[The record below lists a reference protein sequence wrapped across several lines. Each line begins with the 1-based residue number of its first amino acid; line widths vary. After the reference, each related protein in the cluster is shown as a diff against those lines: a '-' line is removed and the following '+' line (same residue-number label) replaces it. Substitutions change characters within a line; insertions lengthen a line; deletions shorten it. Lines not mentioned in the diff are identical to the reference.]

1 VIIKRRRFLGQVAAL
16 AGGRVLIALGGV
28 GADEAFAASDTGGTT
43 TAVSANT
50 AVSTDGT
57 VIPSATA
64 IVDRLHNVWTVKS
77 GFVYKN
83 GVRDK
88 DSYNVSLLLW
98 YGGMIYQCGTG
109 GQFYV
114 MTWANRWLPCR
125 DPRIPMSVPAGAF
138 YGINGHHDYPF
149 TPQQIIS
156 TLQALGCTSYRV
168 GCIAT
173 DAQLKPMIA
182 LADAFRSVG
191 FTLLPLLNYGLRD
204 SNGNLYA
211 SERDAYVANRAGAA
225 AVARVLGP
233 HGITMYECG
242 NELTRDRAIILD
254 SKQAGTG
261 PHDFN
266 NTHWPI
272 LRGAIQ
278 GMIDGVK
285 SVQPSAK
292 CAVNFTVADIGA
304 SDLLWDGEQP
314 DGSGG
319 YRKMRWDI
327 TTWHNYQPYGD
338 IFQIGIDGAGP
349 GFNLPAY
356 CKARYGVPF
365 MITEWN
371 AAPEEDEQFRAAY
384 VQQKLQ
390 RFYAARKNEGIQ
402 AVMYYD
408 LLSGDQTFGI
418 VMNDLAPI
426 QPTHTAFSAF
436 TASNADQ

>member
-1 VIIKRRRFLGQVAAL
+1 MMKRRRFLGNVAAL
-16 AGGRVLIALGGV
+16 AGGHVLVAFGGLGAG
-28 GADEAFAASDTGGTT
+28 EAIAASNVASTSSVTG
-43 TAVSANT
+43 AALS
-50 AVSTDGT
+50 VSTDGT

-64 IVDRLHNVWTVKS
+64 IVDRLHNVWTVS
-77 GFVYKN
+77 NGFIYKN
-83 GVRDK
+83 GVKDK

-98 YGGMIYQCGTG
+98 YGGMVYQRGTG

-114 MTWANRWLPCR
+114 MTWADRWLPCS
-125 DPRIPMSVPAGAF
+125 DPRIALAVPSGGF
-138 YGINGHHDYPF
+138 YGINGHFDYPF
-149 TPQQIIS
+149 TPQQIVA
-156 TLQALGCTSYRV
+156 TLQSLGCTSYRV
-168 GCIAT
+168 GCDGSSKQVNALIG
-173 DAQLKPMIA
+173 

-191 FTLLPLLNYGLRD
+191 FTLLPMLNFGLRD
-204 SNGNLYA
+204 GNGNLYP
-211 SERDAYVANRAGAA
+211 SESAAYFATRAGAA
-225 AVARVLGP
+225 TVARALGP
-233 HGITMYECG
+233 HGIALYECG
-242 NELTRDRAIILD
+242 NELTRDRAIILNAT
-254 SKQAGTG
+254 QAGTG
-261 PHDFN
+261 PRDFN
-266 NTHWPI
+266 NANWPI

-285 SVQPSAK
+285 SVQPNAK
-292 CAVNFTVADIGA
+292 CGVNFTVADIGA

-319 YRKMRWDI
+319 YRKMRWDV

-338 IFQIGIDGAGP
+338 IFDIGIDGAGP

-371 AAPEEDEQFRAAY
+371 AAPEENEQFRANY

-390 RFYAARKNEGIQ
+390 RFYAARKQEGIQ

-408 LLSGDQTFGI
+408 LISGDQTFGI

-426 QPTHTAFSAF
+426 EPTHTAFSAF
-436 TASNADQ
+436 TASNADL

>member
-1 VIIKRRRFLGQVAAL
+1 MAAL
-16 AGGRVLIALGGV
+16 AGGHALVALGAL
-28 GADEAFAASDTGGTT
+28 GADEAIAQSNVTGTS
-43 TAVSANT
+43 AVSNA
-50 AVSTDGT
+50 ALSVSTDGT

-64 IVDRLHNVWTVKS
+64 IVDKFLNVWTLS
-77 GFVYKN
+77 NGFIYKN
-83 GVRDK
+83 GVKDK

-114 MTWANRWLPCR
+114 MTWANRWLPCN
-125 DPRIPMSVPAGAF
+125 DPRIALTAPAGMF
-138 YGINGHHDYPF
+138 YGINGHYDYPY
-149 TPQQIIS
+149 TPQQIVA

-168 GCIAT
+168 GC
-173 DAQLKPMIA
+173 DASSKQLNAMIG
-182 LADAFRSVG
+182 LADAFRAVN
-191 FTLLPLLNYGLRD
+191 FTLLPLLNFGLRD
-204 SNGNLYA
+204 GNGNLYP
-211 SERDAYVANRAGAA
+211 SESAAYFATRAGAA
-225 AVARVLGP
+225 AVAQALAP
-233 HGITMYECG
+233 HGVTMYECG
-242 NELTRDRAIILD
+242 NELTRDSAIIVN
-254 SKQAGTG
+254 STFAGTG

-266 NTHWPI
+266 NANWPI

-285 SVQPSAK
+285 SVQPNAK

-304 SDLLWDGEQP
+304 SDMLWNGEQP

-319 YRKMRWDI
+319 YRPMRWDI

-338 IFQIGIDGAGP
+338 ILNIGIDGAGP

-371 AAPEEDEQFRAAY
+371 AAPEQNEQFRASY
-384 VQQKLQ
+384 VQQNLQ
-390 RFYAARKNEGIQ
+390 RFYAARKTEGIQ

-408 LLSGDQTFGI
+408 LISGDQTYGI

-426 QPTHTAFSAF
+426 EPTHTAFSAF
-436 TASNADQ
+436 SAQNADL